1 MTSVSETVAS
11 RRSASIPLRYALREL
26 RGGLRGFYVF
36 IGCIALGVMAIA
48 GVGSVA
54 ASLGEGLAHEGR
66 ILLGGDIAFSLFQR
80 EAKADELAFL
90 KARGNLSVTAS
101 LRGMARAEDGRLAL
115 VEIKAVDDKYP
126 MLGEL
131 ALEPRMRADDLFAE
145 RGGLFGVAVDQTL
158 LARLDLKLGDRVHVG
173 AANFE
178 IRSIENGEP
187 DKLAGGLGFGP
198 RFLVSEAGLRA
209 TQLIQPGSLV
219 RWTYRIKLPDSARS
233 DRNVKE
239 LADET
244 RRALP
249 HAGWEIRSRDN
260 ASPQLERTINRFT
273 QFLTLVGLAALL
285 VGGVGVANA
294 VKSHIDRRR
303 DVIAAFKALGAT
315 GSDVFSI
322 YLTQV
327 TVLAVIGSV
336 IGLAVGAALPFV
348 IVNVFGKLLPLPV
361 EPALHI
367 NELALALVYGLLT
380 ALAFG
385 LWPLGR
391 VHDVPVAALFRE
403 TVDSTVDLKSLWSK
417 LRVLSRDLPI
427 AFRGSRKGAVETGG
441 ELRKMGTHAWRRPRL
456 IYLAWMA
463 LVIALLAG
471 VVIGL
476 AYDKRVATIFVLS
489 SIAVF
494 ILLRG
499 IAVALMALA
508 RGLPRTQI
516 TMLRLAITNIH
527 RPGALTPSVVMS
539 LGLGLAVLV
548 TITQIDGNLRRQFL
562 AALPDHAPSF
572 YFIDIPATE
581 ADRFNAFLK
590 KTAPDSTVEEV
601 PMLRGRIVSARGV
614 RAEELKPSTDSEW
627 VLQSDRGL
635 SSTGE
640 IPKGSKIV
648 EGEWWGADYDG
659 PPLISIEKKIAE
671 GLKLKIG
678 DEITVNVLG
687 HDIMAKIANMRTID
701 WQGLGINFVL
711 IFSPNAFKGA
721 PHTHIATLTEAHPD
735 STEDAAI
742 IKAVADAFPTVT
754 SVRVR
759 EALETVGTVITNLVL
774 AIRGASAVTLI
785 SAVLVL
791 GGALA
796 AGHRHRVYDA
806 VILKT
811 LGATRARLL
820 GAYALEYL
828 MIGFATAIFGVIA
841 GSIAAW
847 LIVTRLMTLSF
858 VWQAGSAAGVVVSAL
873 IVTVGLGLAGTLVAL
888 NQKPAAVLRNL

>member
-1 MTSVSETVAS
+1 MTTDSLPIAPGRPAS
-11 RRSASIPLRYALREL
+11 LPLRYALREM

-36 IGCIALGVMAIA
+36 IACIALGVMAIA

-54 ASLGEGLAHEGR
+54 ASLREGLAREGR
-66 ILLGGDIAFSLFQR
+66 TLLGGDVAFSLFQR
-80 EAKADELAFL
+80 EARPEEIAFL
-90 KARGNLSVTAS
+90 RTRGGVSVTAS
-101 LRGMARAEDGRLAL
+101 LRGMARADDGRLAL
-115 VEIKAVDDKYP
+115 VEIKAVDAAYP

-131 ALEPRMRADDLFAE
+131 TLEPKMPIKDLLADHD
-145 RGGLFGVAVDQTL
+145 GIFGAAADSTL
-158 LARLDLKLGDRVHVG
+158 LSRLDLKLGDRISVG
-173 AANFE
+173 SATFQ
-178 IRSIENGEP
+178 IRSVDVTEP

-209 TQLIQPGSLV
+209 TQLLQPGSLV
-219 RWTYRIKLPDSARS
+219 RWTYRVRLPDYASTASNAARLL
-233 DRNVKE
+233 DDARNV
-239 LADET
+239 
-244 RRALP
+244 LP
-249 HAGWEIRSRDN
+249 HAGWEIRTRDS
-260 ASPQLERTINRFT
+260 ASPQLERTISRFT
-273 QFLTLVGLAALL
+273 QFLTLVGLASLL

-303 DVIAAFKALGAT
+303 DVIATFKAMGAT
-315 GSDVFSI
+315 GRDVFAI

-327 TVLAVIGSV
+327 VVLALVGSA
-336 IGLAVGAALPFV
+336 IGLAAGAALPFI
-348 IVNVFGKLLPLPV
+348 IVDGFGRVLPLPV
-361 EPALHI
+361 VPALHADQ
-367 NELALALVYGLLT
+367 LALSLVYGLAT

-391 VHDVPVAALFRE
+391 VHDVPVATLFRE
-403 TVDSTVDLKSLWSK
+403 AVTSLWQ
-417 LRVLSRDLPI
+417 
-427 AFRGSRKGAVETGG
+427 
-441 ELRKMGTHAWRRPRL
+441 RPRWR
-456 IYLAWMA
+456 YLALMA
-463 LVIALLAG
+463 LVIAFLVV

-494 ILLRG
+494 ALLRG
-499 IAVALMALA
+499 IAAGLMALA
-508 RGLPRTQI
+508 RRLPRTQF
-516 TMLRLAITNIH
+516 TMLRLAIANIY

-562 AALPDHAPSF
+562 AALPERAPSF

-581 ADRFNAFLK
+581 ADRFVTFLK
-590 KTAPDSTVEEV
+590 QTSPGATVEEV
-601 PMLRGRIVSARGV
+601 PMLRGRIVAARGV
-614 RAEELKPSTDSEW
+614 PAENLDPTTDSEW

-635 SSTGE
+635 TSTGE

-648 EGEWWGADYDG
+648 EGQWWGADYNG
-659 PPLISIEKKIAE
+659 PPLISIEKKIAD
-671 GLKLKIG
+671 GLKLKLG
-678 DEITVNVLG
+678 DEIIVNVLG
-687 HDIMAKIANMRTID
+687 RDISARIGNMRAID

-711 IFSPNAFKGA
+711 VFSPNAFKGA
-721 PHTHIATLTEAHPD
+721 PHTHIATLTENQPGAAG
-735 STEDAAI
+735 DAAI
-742 IKAVADAFPTVT
+742 VKKVADAFPMVT
-754 SVRVR
+754 TVRVR
-759 EALETVGTVITNLVL
+759 EALETIGTVVTNLVL

-811 LGATRARLL
+811 LGATRGRLL

-828 MIGFATAIFGVIA
+828 LIGFATAVFGVIA
-841 GSIAAW
+841 GSVAAW

-858 VWQAGSAAGVVVSAL
+858 VWQAGSAAVVVVTAL
-873 IVTVGLGLAGTLVAL
+873 IVTVGLGLAGTLLAL

>member
-1 MTSVSETVAS
+1 MTIVAETQATNRRPAS
-11 RRSASIPLRYALREL
+11 LPLRFALREL

-36 IGCIALGVMAIA
+36 IACIALGVMTIS

-54 ASLGEGLAHEGR
+54 ASLSDGLAREGR
-66 ILLGGDIAFSLFQR
+66 TLLGGDVAFSLFQR
-80 EAKADELAFL
+80 EAKPDEIAFL
-90 KARGNLSVTAS
+90 RARGDVSVTAS
-101 LRGMARAEDGRLAL
+101 LRGMARAADGRLAL
-115 VEIKAVDDKYP
+115 VEIKAVDAAYP
-126 MLGEL
+126 MLGQL
-131 ALEPRMRADDLFAE
+131 SLEPNMPIADLLAE
-145 RGGLFGVAVDQTL
+145 HDGAFGAAADQTL
-158 LARLDLKLGDRVHVG
+158 LTRLDLKLGDRVNVG
-173 AANFE
+173 SATFQ
-178 IRSIENGEP
+178 IRSLDNGEP

-219 RWTYRIKLPDSARS
+219 RWNYRVKLPNDVNS
-233 DRNVKE
+233 DRNTARLV
-239 LADET
+239 DDT
-244 RRALP
+244 RQALP
-249 HAGWEIRSRDN
+249 QAGWEVRSRDN
-260 ASPQLERTINRFT
+260 ASPQLERTISRFT

-303 DVIAAFKALGAT
+303 DVIATFKAVGAT
-315 GSDVFSI
+315 GGDVFAI

-327 TVLAVIGSV
+327 IGLAVIGSI
-336 IGLAVGAALPFV
+336 IGLVAGAALPFV
-348 IVNVFGKLLPLPV
+348 IVHLFGKLLPLPV

-367 NELALALVYGLLT
+367 DELALSLVYGLLT

-391 VHDVPVAALFRE
+391 VRDVPVAALFRE
-403 TVDSTVDLKSLWSK
+403 TISVAS
-417 LRVLSRDLPI
+417 
-427 AFRGSRKGAVETGG
+427 
-441 ELRKMGTHAWRRPRL
+441 HRPRWRHL
-456 IYLAWMA
+456 VWMA
-463 LVIALLAG
+463 AVIAVLIA
-471 VVIGL
+471 VIVGL
-476 AYDKRVATIFVLS
+476 AYDKCVATVFAVS
-489 SIAVF
+489 AIAVF
-494 ILLRG
+494 ALLR
-499 IAVALMALA
+499 AVAAILMALA
-508 RGLPRTQI
+508 RRLPRARI
-516 TMLRLAITNIH
+516 TMLRLAITNIY

-548 TITQIDGNLRRQFL
+548 TITQIDGNLRRQFM
-562 AALPDHAPSF
+562 AALPEHAPSF
-572 YFIDIPATE
+572 YFIDIPSTE
-581 ADRFNAFLK
+581 ADRFTAFLRQ
-590 KTAPDSTVEEV
+590 TSPGSTVEEV

-614 RAEELKPSTDSEW
+614 KAEDLKPSTDSEW

-635 SSTGE
+635 TSTGE

-648 EGEWWGADYDG
+648 EGEWWGADYNG
-659 PPLISIEKKIAE
+659 PPLVSIEKKIAD

-678 DEITVNVLG
+678 DEIVVNVLG
-687 HDIMAKIANMRTID
+687 RDISAKIGNTRTVD

-711 IFSPNAFKGA
+711 VFSPNAFRGA

-735 STEDAAI
+735 AASDAAI
-742 IKAVADAFPTVT
+742 VKSVANAFPTVT

-759 EALETVGTVITNLVL
+759 EALETIGSVVTNLVL
-774 AIRGASAVTLI
+774 AIRGASAITLI

-811 LGATRARLL
+811 LGATRVSLL

-828 MIGFATAIFGVIA
+828 LIGFATAIFGVIA
-841 GSIAAW
+841 GSVAAW

-858 VWQAGSAAGVVVSAL
+858 IWQAGSAAGVVASTL
-873 IVTVGLGLAGTLVAL
+873 LVTVGLGLAGTLMAL